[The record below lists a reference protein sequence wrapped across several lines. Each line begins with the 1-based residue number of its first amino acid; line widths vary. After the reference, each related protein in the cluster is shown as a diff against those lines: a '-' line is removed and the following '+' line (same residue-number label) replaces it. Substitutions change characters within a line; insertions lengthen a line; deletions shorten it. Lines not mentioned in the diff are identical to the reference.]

1 MTTED
6 VLRLVRPNIA
16 ALAPYSTARDEYKG
30 TIGIFID
37 ANENPFANGYNR
49 YPDPRQMA
57 LKTRIAA
64 IKGTAIENMF
74 IGNGSDEAI
83 DLCFRIFCRPGI
95 DNVIAISPS
104 YGMYRVSADINDVEV
119 REVFLTTPDFDL
131 PVETLLARSDKN
143 SKLLFLCS
151 PNNPTGNAFAQEQI
165 VSLLDHFNGM
175 VVVDE
180 AYIDFADTP
189 SLLPLL
195 NRYSNL
201 IVLQT
206 LSKAFGLAGL
216 RLGLAF
222 GSKEVMQLF
231 ANVKYPY
238 NINLAGME
246 KAEVL
251 LSRDVRSEIEIIKK
265 ERARVEETL
274 KECPCVLKVYPSDAN
289 FLLVKVT
296 DADYIYDAL
305 INEQIIVRNRNR
317 VTGCAGC
324 LRITIGTPEENTRM
338 LAIMREQF

>member
-95 DNVIAISPS
+95 DNIIAISPS

-131 PVETLLARSDKN
+131 PVEALLACSDKN

-195 NRYSNL
+195 NRYPNL

-222 GSKEVMQLF
+222 GSEEVMQLF

-251 LSRDVRSEIEIIKK
+251 LTRDVRSEIEIIKK
-265 ERARVEETL
+265 ERARVEEAL

>member
-1 MTTED
+1 MTTAD

-37 ANENPFANGYNR
+37 ANENPFPNGYNR
-49 YPDPRQMA
+49 YPDPRQKA
-57 LKTRIAA
+57 LKARIGQL
-64 IKGTAIENMF
+64 KGVAPEQMF

-95 DNVIAISPS
+95 DNVVAICPS

-119 REVFLTTPDFDL
+119 REVPLTQPDFGL
-131 PVETLLARSDKN
+131 PTEALLARSDAN
-143 SKLLFLCS
+143 TKLLFLCS
-151 PNNPTGNAFAQEQI
+151 PNNPSGNAFPQEEMET
-165 VSLLDHFNGM
+165 LLHQFSGM

-180 AYIDFADTP
+180 AYIDFSDKP

-195 NRYSNL
+195 QKYPNL
-201 IVLQT
+201 IILQT
-206 LSKAFGLAGL
+206 LSKAYGMAAL

-222 GSKEVMQLF
+222 SSQEVMALF

-246 KAEVL
+246 QAQKL
-251 LSRDVRSEIEIIKK
+251 LDRDVRSEVEIIKK
-265 ERARVEETL
+265 ERARVEAAL
-274 KECPCVLKVYPSDAN
+274 PACPCVLRVYPSDAN

-296 DADYIYDAL
+296 DADRIYDAL
-305 INEQIIVRNRNR
+305 IRSQLIVRNRNR
-317 VTGCAGC
+317 VAGCSGC
-324 LRITIGTPEENTRM
+324 LRITIGTPAENDRLLTLM
-338 LAIMREQF
+338 HQQ